1 MKNFKISK
9 NLRKIITSSFEQ
21 QLNDINT
28 TLEYAQNVIRVSSGL
43 NMLPMDLSIMI
54 KYTESELK
62 KSSNRAIINRYRKQ
76 NQNIFT
82 LLPDFCDSI
91 VSERIIDDASD
102 PNVVKQMGDLVELGI
117 KAGVIQ

>member
-1 MKNFKISK
+1 MENFKISK

-43 NMLPMDLSIMI
+43 NMLPMDMSIMI

-76 NQNIFT
+76 NQNIFA

-102 PNVVKQMGDLVELGI
+102 PNVVKQMRDLVELGRM
-117 KAGVIQ
+117 AGVIQ

>member
-1 MKNFKISK
+1 MKNFKITKDLSK
-9 NLRKIITSSFEQ
+9 VIEISFEQ
-21 QLNDINT
+21 QLNDINI

-43 NMLPMDLSIMI
+43 NMLPMDLSITI
-54 KYTESELK
+54 KYAESELK

-76 NQNIFT
+76 NQNIFA

-102 PNVVKQMGDLVELGI
+102 PNVVKQMRDLVELGRM
-117 KAGVIQ
+117 AGVIQ

>member
-1 MKNFKISK
+1 MKNLKISK
-9 NLRKIITSSFEQ
+9 NLRKNTTSSFEQ

-43 NMLPMDLSIMI
+43 NMLPMDLSITI
-54 KYTESELK
+54 KYAESELK

-76 NQNIFT
+76 NQNIFA

-102 PNVVKQMGDLVELGI
+102 PNVVKQMRDLVELGRM
-117 KAGVIQ
+117 AGVIQ